1 MKKSAKIFIKIITA
15 LLAFIIVIC
24 ATLGIYYA
32 ASKDCTLTVSV
43 NTEKELQEISGWGT
57 SDCWWADN
65 IDDEQTRNEIAN
77 LLFSEDGLTADMTR
91 RITLLTASGVLAKA
105 FMFTILKRANMSM
118 TGHEMQI
125 PRLCFRRRLTEV

>member
-15 LLAFIIVIC
+15 LLAVIIVIC

-57 SDCWWADN
+57 SDCWWL
-65 IDDEQTRNEIAN
+65 II
-77 LLFSEDGLTADMTR
+77 SM
-91 RITLLTASGVLAKA
+91 
-105 FMFTILKRANMSM
+105 MSKPE
-118 TGHEMQI
+118 TKLQI
-125 PRLCFRRRLTEV
+125 FFF